1 MKRPGRSKPSR
12 PVDRMVNGLEK
23 LERFFGNSRRR
34 DRERATRTRDLSIVS
49 TPTQS
54 PNGPHFPSP
63 SFMHPTS
70 THMKPR
76 EEPVPWSKLIK
87 ERSQS
92 LPDPHGSLKR
102 RSSIS
107 IISNHRHHPSDPIR
121 LISLLVE
128 DEGPTD
134 MEMLS
139 RFKFPD
145 NNPTNEDTDAS
156 PIGNAGNRLSREHSI
171 QEFPTENILDWCP
184 RRLSSLFNNLGLDT
198 SIDSIDNR
206 LARFPKDGIEPLV
219 SISSPTPSS
228 PPSPRTKINPFSI
241 PPRKSSRRLNEALTR
256 NLTISTSN
264 LSQCPVP
271 TYPPDSPPASDGE
284 EDYEKTIIYGSTS
297 IKGLSSPIEFTP
309 RPSSDCDTRP
319 STEILTRDKAV
330 RESWGARTQDPAL
343 IYTTQSEVACISQPH
358 IVQTSTS
365 IASLSAIGKYARD
378 NRYIREPSLDDFFAL
393 DDEDVA
399 EKLLA
404 TPIPE
409 ADIPPTPPPKFSPKT
424 PIGRSR
430 STRHVP
436 IAPTTAI
443 NPISGE
449 LTPPRTPTDSQFL
462 SLAYSPSTTSA
473 VSGAMWAANI
483 AKTYNFDLVYIVDL
497 WPKAKEESS
506 ELNQSTFTHC
516 QRDTHNADSAT
527 TQHTITAPKKSGMT
541 GRILAAYG
549 LCEFGSPFRIHAEF
563 HRNMLRCRGWN
574 EYRDELASSEM
585 ISRGWACSF
594 YTGYSSTTRN
604 AIGEKHIARGG
615 AMDRGIV
622 FAAYTRKTTK
632 SVIPVRSSPKQ
643 MAILG
648 KLLYDS
654 QKLVDALVHGD

>member
-1 MKRPGRSKPSR
+1 
-12 PVDRMVNGLEK
+12 MVNGLEK

-34 DRERATRTRDLSIVS
+34 DKEKATRTRDVSIVS

-76 EEPVPWSKLIK
+76 EEPVPWSRLMK

-92 LPDPHGSLKR
+92 LPDPPGSLKR

-128 DEGPTD
+128 DEDTTD

-145 NNPTNEDTDAS
+145 SHPTNEHTDVSSIGDTGD
-156 PIGNAGNRLSREHSI
+156 RLSREHSI
-171 QEFPTENILDWCP
+171 QEFPTANILDWCP

-206 LARFPKDGIEPLV
+206 LARFPKDGIESLV

-228 PPSPRTKINPFSI
+228 PPSPRTKINPFAI
-241 PPRKSSRRLNEALTR
+241 PPRKSSRILNEALAR

-264 LSQCPVP
+264 LSQCPVS

-284 EDYEKTIIYGSTS
+284 EDYEPTVIHGSTS

-309 RPSSDCDTRP
+309 RPSSDSVTRP
-319 STEILTRDKAV
+319 SSKVLTRDKAV
-330 RESWGARTQDPAL
+330 RESWGVRTQDPAL
-343 IYTTQSEVACISQPH
+343 ICSTQGEIACISQPH
-358 IVQTSTS
+358 MVQNSTGIVS
-365 IASLSAIGKYARD
+365 ILAMSKHAIY
-378 NRYIREPSLDDFFAL
+378 NHYIREPSLDDFFAL

-399 EKLLA
+399 ERLPA

-424 PIGRSR
+424 PIGRSC

-436 IAPTTAI
+436 IAPTTVI

-483 AKTYNFDLVYIVDL
+483 ARTYNFDLVYIVDL

-506 ELNQSTFTHC
+506 DLDQSTFTHC
-516 QRDTHNADSAT
+516 QHDAANADSVT
-527 TQHTITAPKKSGMT
+527 TQHTITAHKKPGMT

-549 LCEFGSPFRIHAEF
+549 LSEFGSPFRIHAEF

-574 EYRDELASSEM
+574 EYRDELASPEM

-594 YTGYSSTTRN
+594 YTGYSSTARN

-643 MAILG
+643 TAILG

-654 QKLVDALVHGD
+654 QKLVDVLVHGD